1 MLTINY
7 VIGMAATAAFAMS
20 GVLAVARK
28 DMDIIGLTFMGVV
41 TAIGGGTLRDLLL
54 DTPVFWVVDFNF
66 VWIAIGASLLAFY
79 LERYLRDENVLEAIL
94 YLDAFGIALFGVQA
108 IDKAL
113 LLGFSGPVAVVM
125 ATLTA
130 AGGGLI
136 RDVFAQRANLLLS
149 HEIYISTII
158 AGSLF
163 YLALLGLT
171 GKSLLNSILGVGFT
185 FVFRGLAIYRHWRMP
200 RWLTLRSHFNG

>member
-1 MLTINY
+1 MTINY

-28 DMDIIGLTFMGVV
+28 DMDVIGLTFMGVV

-66 VWIAIGASLLAFY
+66 VWIAIIASLLAFSF
-79 LERYLRDENVLEAIL
+79 ERYMRAESVLLAIL

-113 LLGFSGPVAVVM
+113 LMEFSAPVAVVM

-130 AGGGLI
+130 IGGGLI
-136 RDVFAQRANLLLS
+136 RDVLAQRQNLLLS
-149 HEIYISTII
+149 HEIYVSTII
-158 AGSLF
+158 AGSLL
-163 YLALLGLT
+163 YLGLLGLF
-171 GKSLLNSILGVGFT
+171 GKTLLTSIGGVGFT
-185 FVFRGLAIYRHWRMP
+185 FAFRSLAIYRHWRMP
-200 RWLTLRSHFNG
+200 KWLTLPSHLNG

>member
-1 MLTINY
+1 MTINY
-7 VIGMAATAAFAMS
+7 FIGMAATAAFAMS

-28 DMDIIGLTFMGVV
+28 DMDVIGLTFMGVV

-66 VWIAIGASLLAFY
+66 VWIAIVASLLAFSF
-79 LERYLRDENVLEAIL
+79 ERYMRAESVLLAIL

-113 LLGFSGPVAVVM
+113 LMAFSAPVAVVM

-130 AGGGLI
+130 IGGGLI
-136 RDVFAQRANLLLS
+136 RDVLAQRQNLLLS
-149 HEIYISTII
+149 HEIYVSTII
-158 AGSLF
+158 AGSLL
-163 YLALLGLT
+163 YLGLLGLF
-171 GKSLLNSILGVGFT
+171 GKTLLTSIGGVGFT
-185 FVFRGLAIYRHWRMP
+185 FAFRSLAIYRHWRMP
-200 RWLTLRSHFNG
+200 KWLTLPSHLNG

>member
-1 MLTINY
+1 MLINY

-54 DTPVFWVVDFNF
+54 NTQVFWVVDFNF
-66 VWIAIGASLLAFY
+66 VWVAIAASMLAFY
-79 LERYLRDENVLEAIL
+79 FERYLRAESVLMAIL

-113 LLGFSGPVAVVM
+113 LMEFSAPVAVVM

-130 AGGGLI
+130 IGGGLI
-136 RDVFAQRANLLLS
+136 RDVLAQRQNLLLS
-149 HEIYISTII
+149 HEIYVSTII

-163 YLALLGLT
+163 YLALLGLF
-171 GKSLLNSILGVGFT
+171 GKTLLTSIAGVGFT
-185 FVFRGLAIYRHWRMP
+185 FTFRSLAIYQHWRMP
-200 RWLTLRSHFNG
+200 KWLTLPSQLNG

>member
-1 MLTINY
+1 MLINY

-28 DMDIIGLTFMGVV
+28 DMDVIGLTFMGVV

-54 DTPVFWVVDFNF
+54 NTQVFWVVDFNF
-66 VWIAIGASLLAFY
+66 VWVAIAASLLAFY
-79 LERYLRDENVLEAIL
+79 FERYLRAESVLMAIL
-94 YLDAFGIALFGVQA
+94 YLDAFGIALFSVQA

-113 LLGFSGPVAVVM
+113 LMEFSAPVAVVM

-130 AGGGLI
+130 IGGGLI
-136 RDVFAQRANLLLS
+136 RDVLAQRQNLLLS
-149 HEIYISTII
+149 HEIYVSTII

-163 YLALLGLT
+163 YLALLGLA
-171 GKSLLNSILGVGFT
+171 GKTLLTSIAGVGFT
-185 FVFRGLAIYRHWRMP
+185 FAFRSLAIYRHWRMP
-200 RWLTLRSHFNG
+200 KWLTLPSHLNG

>member
-1 MLTINY
+1 MTINY

-28 DMDIIGLTFMGVV
+28 DMDVIGLTFMGVV

-66 VWIAIGASLLAFY
+66 VWIAIVASLLAFSF
-79 LERYLRDENVLEAIL
+79 ERYMRAESVLLAIL

-113 LLGFSGPVAVVM
+113 LMEFSAPVAVVM

-130 AGGGLI
+130 IGGGLI
-136 RDVFAQRANLLLS
+136 RDVLAQRQNLLLS
-149 HEIYISTII
+149 HEIYVSTII
-158 AGSLF
+158 AGSLL
-163 YLALLGLT
+163 YLGLLGLF
-171 GKSLLNSILGVGFT
+171 GKTLLTSIGGVGFT
-185 FVFRGLAIYRHWRMP
+185 FAFRSLAIYRHWRMP
-200 RWLTLRSHFNG
+200 KWLTLPSHLNG

>member
-1 MLTINY
+1 MLINY

-28 DMDIIGLTFMGVV
+28 DMDVIGLTFMGVV

-54 DTPVFWVVDFNF
+54 NTQVFWVVDFNF
-66 VWIAIGASLLAFY
+66 VWVAIAASLLAFY
-79 LERYLRDENVLEAIL
+79 FERYLRAESVLMAIL

-113 LLGFSGPVAVVM
+113 LMEFSAPVAVVM

-130 AGGGLI
+130 IGGGLI
-136 RDVFAQRANLLLS
+136 RDVLAQRQNLLLS
-149 HEIYISTII
+149 HEIYVSTII

-163 YLALLGLT
+163 YLALLGLA
-171 GKSLLNSILGVGFT
+171 GKTLLTSIAGVGFT
-185 FVFRGLAIYRHWRMP
+185 FAFRSLAIYRHWRMP
-200 RWLTLRSHFNG
+200 KWLTLPSQLNG

>member
-1 MLTINY
+1 MQTLNY

-54 DTPVFWVVDFNF
+54 NTAVFWVVDFNF
-66 VWIAIGASLLAFY
+66 VWVAIAASLLAFY
-79 LERYLRDENVLEAIL
+79 FERYLRAENVLLAIL

-113 LLGFSGPVAVVM
+113 LLEFSAPVAVVM

-130 AGGGLI
+130 IGGGLL
-136 RDVFAQRANLLLS
+136 RDVLAQRQNLLLT
-149 HEIYISTII
+149 HEIYVTTII
-158 AGSLF
+158 GGSLM
-163 YLALLGLT
+163 YIGLLGLC
-171 GKSLLNSILGVGFT
+171 GKTLLSSIAGVGFT
-185 FVFRGLAIYRHWRMP
+185 FVFRSLAIYRHWRMP
-200 RWLTLRSHFNG
+200 KWLTLPSQLNG

>member
-1 MLTINY
+1 MLINY

-28 DMDIIGLTFMGVV
+28 DMDVIGLTFMGVV

-54 DTPVFWVVDFNF
+54 NTQVFWVADFNF
-66 VWIAIGASLLAFY
+66 VWVAIAASLLAFY
-79 LERYLRDENVLEAIL
+79 FERYLRAESVLMAIL
-94 YLDAFGIALFGVQA
+94 YLDAFGIALFSVQA

-113 LLGFSGPVAVVM
+113 LMEFSAPVAVVM

-130 AGGGLI
+130 IGGGLI
-136 RDVFAQRANLLLS
+136 RDVLAQRQNLLLS
-149 HEIYISTII
+149 HEIYVSTII

-163 YLALLGLT
+163 YLALLGLS
-171 GKSLLNSILGVGFT
+171 GKTPLTSVAGIAFT
-185 FVFRGLAIYRHWRMP
+185 FIFRALAIYRHWRMP
-200 RWLTLRSHFNG
+200 KWLTLRSHFNG

>member
-54 DTPVFWVVDFNF
+54 DTPVFWVIDFTF
-66 VWIAIGASLLAFY
+66 VWIAIAASLLAFC
-79 LERYLRDENVLEAIL
+79 LERYLRDESVLIAIL

-113 LLGFSGPVAVVM
+113 LLGFSAPVAVVM

-158 AGSLF
+158 GGSLF
-163 YLALLGLT
+163 YLALLGLS
-171 GKSLLNSILGVGFT
+171 GKTLLNSILGVGFT
-185 FVFRGLAIYRHWRMP
+185 FAFRGLAIYRHWRMP

>member
-1 MLTINY
+1 MLINY

-28 DMDIIGLTFMGVV
+28 DMDVIGLTFMGVV

-54 DTPVFWVVDFNF
+54 NTQVFWVVDFNF
-66 VWIAIGASLLAFY
+66 VWVAIAASLLAFY
-79 LERYLRDENVLEAIL
+79 FERYLRAESVLMAIL
-94 YLDAFGIALFGVQA
+94 YLDAFGIALFSVQA

-113 LLGFSGPVAVVM
+113 LMEFSAPVAVVM

-130 AGGGLI
+130 IGGGLI
-136 RDVFAQRANLLLS
+136 RDVLAQRQNLLLS
-149 HEIYISTII
+149 HEIYVSTII

-163 YLALLGLT
+163 YLALLGLA
-171 GKSLLNSILGVGFT
+171 GKTLLTSIAGVGFT
-185 FVFRGLAIYRHWRMP
+185 FAFRSLAIYRHWRMP
-200 RWLTLRSHFNG
+200 KWLTLPSQLNG